1 VRIRMRVD
9 VSGTREGREWPRRGS
24 VIDLP
29 DDEARQYCEAGM
41 ADPVAVFAPVET
53 ATMPEPEVRAE
64 PAAPASELRTDTES
78 GAAVRRGP
86 GRPRKTPQMV
96 NAKES

>member
-1 VRIRMRVD
+1 MKIRMRID
-9 VSGTREGREWPRRGS
+9 VSGTRNGREWPRRGS
-24 VIDLP
+24 VIELP

-41 ADPVAVFAPVET
+41 AEPVATFAPVET
-53 ATMPEPEVRAE
+53 ATLPEPEVRAE
-64 PAAPASELRTDTES
+64 PASGLTTDSES